1 MIHTTENFFNKVADE
16 IRGKYFKDEK
26 HGYTQNTKYH
36 AATYTMELFNN
47 GCLTY
52 RKFIG
57 RLANSCNDTT
67 ANIHAIISKYVVSF
81 GSYKYKPKPSAPDTI
96 QLSPE
101 NIRTLHY

>member
-1 MIHTTENFFNKVADE
+1 MIHTKPDFFNSIAAD
-16 IRGKYFKDEK
+16 IRAKYFADV
-26 HGYTQNTKYH
+26 KYYRDSEDCVK
-36 AATYTMELFNN
+36 ATYAMELFNN

-52 RKFIG
+52 RKLIG
-57 RLANSCNDTT
+57 RLAKACKDTT
-67 ANIHAIISKYVVSF
+67 ANIHAIVSKYVVSF